1 MPSKRTRHGRS
12 ATWVCD
18 VTAALEPY
26 NMQQA
31 DQYHL
36 HCTSSIFRVETQGG
50 FVIVDSAEQIKPG
63 DEVAFQY
70 DGYPTIGILFSSGL
84 ITPDSETMEEEVME
98 RIIVLG
104 KVSATILDDGEPYSR
119 PSKSVLLNCVAHMKH
134 KKIQLSTS
142 YSPD

>member
-1 MPSKRTRHGRS
+1 
-12 ATWVCD
+12 
-18 VTAALEPY
+18 VTASFEPY
-26 NMQQA
+26 DLNRA
-31 DQYHL
+31 ELDYTPF
-36 HCTSSIFRVETQGG
+36 TSSSFCIETQGG

>member
-1 MPSKRTRHGRS
+1 MGAPQHGVR
-12 ATWVCD
+12 D

-26 NMQQA
+26 DMQQA

-36 HCTSSIFRVETQGG
+36 HCTSSIFRIEAQDG
-50 FVIVDSAEQIKPG
+50 FVIVGSAERVKPG

-84 ITPDSETMEEEVME
+84 IMPNGETMEGGVRE

-104 KVSATILDDGEPYSR
+104 KASATILDDDEPYM
-119 PSKSVLLNCVAHMKH
+119 PT
-134 KKIQLSTS
+134 I
-142 YSPD
+142 